1 MNEPREH
8 TYFVDRNLGKSFS
21 DALKSAGLQVE
32 RADDH
37 FPIDTLDDVWLPDVA
52 RKGWL
57 AVTRDARIRYSPLA
71 LTALMTSGARLFVIV
86 GKLTAAET
94 AEVFLRRR
102 RKIERLADAEKGA
115 FIAKVRRDGVTM
127 WQSHTQWER
136 GRART
141 WRR

>member
-8 TYFVDRNLGKSFS
+8 TCFIDRNLGHSFS
-21 DALKSAGLQVE
+21 DALRSAGLRVE

-37 FPIDTLDDVWLPDVA
+37 FPIDTPDDVWLAEVA
-52 RKGWL
+52 SKGWL

-86 GKLTAAET
+86 GRLTAAES
-94 AEVFLRRR
+94 AEVFVRHRQ
-102 RKIERLADAEKGA
+102 KVERMADREKGP

-127 WQSHTQWER
+127 WLTQAGWK
-136 GRART
+136 
-141 WRR
+141 RRRS